1 MDNNRYNLYVMF
13 YYQIVLLAYLKD
25 DFLRNR
31 LILTYVNNVYAKP
44 KHSILIA
51 FDETEEESNSRIS
64 YIIIRLYLYAIN
76 A

>member
-44 KHSILIA
+44 KHSISIA